1 MRCAVLLGKI
11 YSSWAVSAVFY
22 GSTAIAPGQEAGA
35 LVAVLRRQDGCT
47 PPEGLLDQLVRSAV
61 VMLVSVFFGA
71 LPFLVMLRLFHCATP
86 GGMAGKRF
94 VFWGFL
100 FLYFV
105 FCILTVCIFIAL
117 VGTADATKWFLTS
130 SLDIGTSLC
139 LGRQRLRSRLS
150 RR

>member
-1 MRCAVLLGKI
+1 MVRCAVLLGKI

-22 GSTAIAPGQEAGA
+22 GSTAIAPGQEAGVP
-35 LVAVLRRQDGCT
+35 VARAVTHQDGCT

-86 GGMAGKRF
+86 GGMAGKKLI
-94 VFWGFL
+94 FWGFL

-130 SLDIGTSLC
+130 ALDIAVSLC
-139 LGRQRLRSRLS
+139 LGQERISHLWS
-150 RR
+150 